1 MDSTD
6 GLAVECPINWLIAS
20 EGRARLHG
28 PSDDAVADGADMSAV
43 KHLDLWPQTIGIQD
57 YPMPEIQG
65 PQSRTPST

>member
-1 MDSTD
+1 
-6 GLAVECPINWLIAS
+6 
-20 EGRARLHG
+20 
-28 PSDDAVADGADMSAV
+28 MSAV